1 MKQKSKIITNSIYE
15 KSINYCREK
24 EYIKSILRAS
34 NKTKEVKGTL

>member
-15 KSINYCREK
+15 NLLIIVER
-24 EYIKSILRAS
+24 KSILRAS